1 MRPLLSTLILL
12 TALPA
17 PAQPDTA
24 HWSMQGPLDAFTTDD
39 LGNLYTV
46 KGNELDLYD
55 RTGAHRAHNSLLTF
69 GSISRI
75 DGFSSMKPMIF
86 SRTQGQLA
94 VLDNTLSVQ
103 GSPINLPAAG
113 FSAISA
119 ACMGVQNRYWL
130 YDEREA
136 ALVRVDAQLRPVAR
150 SGRLDQ
156 VLGVLPHPTWME
168 ETDERLYLV
177 DPDLGVFVF
186 DLFGTPLRTLPITGA
201 RRVQVRS
208 GAVWYV
214 AQGALMRYDLLDL
227 RTELVPWPAPST
239 GTEVVDARIAHGRL
253 YRQCKDRILVDALPV
268 EIR

>member
-1 MRPLLSTLILL
+1 MKPLLAFFLL
-12 TALPA
+12 CALPA
-17 PAQPDTA
+17 WAQTDTA
-24 HWSMQGPLDAFTTDD
+24 HWSVQGPFDAFTTDE
-39 LGNLYTV
+39 LGNLCTV
-46 KGNELDLYD
+46 RGHELDLYD
-55 RTGAHRAHNSLLTF
+55 RAGAHRAHNSLLTF
-69 GSISRI
+69 GAISRI

-86 SRTQGQLA
+86 SRSQGQLA

-103 GSPINLPAAG
+103 GSPIDLPAAG
-113 FSAISA
+113 YRAVGA
-119 ACMGVQNRYWL
+119 ACTGVQNRYWL

-136 ALVRVDAQLRPVAR
+136 VLVRVDAQLRPVAR

-168 ETDERLYLV
+168 EADEQFYLV

-201 RRVQVRS
+201 RRVQVRN

-214 AQGALMRYDLLDL
+214 AQGALMRYGLLDL
-227 RTELVPWPAPST
+227 RTDQVPWPVASA
-239 GTEVVDARIAHGRL
+239 GAVVEEVRIAHGRL
-253 YRQCKDRILVDALPV
+253 YRLVNDRILVDALAV

>member
-130 YDEREA
+130 YDERKPLWCA
-136 ALVRVDAQLRPVAR
+136 WTPSCARWPVPAVWTSCWAYCR
-150 SGRLDQ
+150 IPRGWKKPMNGS
-156 VLGVLPHPTWME
+156 TWWI
-168 ETDERLYLV
+168 
-177 DPDLGVFVF
+177 
-186 DLFGTPLRTLPITGA
+186 PILAYSSSTSSA
-201 RRVQVRS
+201 RRCARCPS
-208 GAVWYV
+208 R
-214 AQGALMRYDLLDL
+214 ALAACRCAAGRYGM
-227 RTELVPWPAPST
+227 WPK
-239 GTEVVDARIAHGRL
+239 AH
-253 YRQCKDRILVDALPV
+253 
-268 EIR
+268 